1 MSLGVSLRG
10 HFVLPESRGSI
21 TVRRA
26 EGVVGEKEKKRRER
40 RGEEAGVVLF
50 KNQ

>member
-26 EGVVGEKEKKRRER
+26 EGVVRGKKKRRER
-40 RGEEAGVVLF
+40 TGEEAGVVLF

>member
-10 HFVLPESRGSI
+10 HFILPESRGSI

-26 EGVVGEKEKKRRER
+26 EGVVRGKKKGERE
-40 RGEEAGVVLF
+40 EERKLE
-50 KNQ
+50 

>member
-26 EGVVGEKEKKRRER
+26 EGVVGEKEKKKEREKR
-40 RGEEAGVVLF
+40 RGSWSSSF
-50 KNQ
+50 